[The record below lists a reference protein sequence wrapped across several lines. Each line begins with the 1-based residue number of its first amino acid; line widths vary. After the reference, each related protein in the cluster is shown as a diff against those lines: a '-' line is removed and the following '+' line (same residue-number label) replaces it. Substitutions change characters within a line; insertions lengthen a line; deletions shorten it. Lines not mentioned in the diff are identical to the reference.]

1 MYDILE
7 VGMFQ
12 GYLVKVG
19 NYTIP
24 YKYIK
29 FDSYKVFMSITD
41 LDSYRD
47 GYGILQRNALEHKP
61 NKCEFETPALLT
73 NEEFATLMGNIQSN
87 YTKASE
93 RKASVTLYIPEI
105 DDYVT
110 QDMYM
115 PDIQPTIYR
124 YVKATNQLQYNS
136 IRLAFIG
143 Y

>member
-1 MYDILE
+1 MPYA
-7 VGMFQ
+7 
-12 GYLVKVG
+12 GYLIKVG

-29 FDSYKVFMSITD
+29 FDSYSVFMSVTD

-47 GYGILQRNALEHKP
+47 ANGVLHRNALSHKP
-61 NKCEFETPALLT
+61 NKCEFETRAMLD
-73 NEEFATLMGNIQSN
+73 NIEFAQLMGNIRNQ
-87 YTKASE
+87 YTIANE

-105 DDYVT
+105 DSYVT

-115 PDIQPTIYR
+115 PDPQPSIYR
-124 YVKATNQLQYNS
+124 HDSASGKIFYNPV
-136 IRLAFIG
+136 RLAFIG

>member
-1 MYDILE
+1 MA
-7 VGMFQ
+7 FQ

-19 NYTIP
+19 NYVIP

-29 FDSYKVFMSITD
+29 FNSYSVFMSITD

-47 GYGILQRNALEHKP
+47 SNGILHRTALEHKP
-61 NKCEFETPALLT
+61 NKAEFETPAMLT
-73 NEEFATLMGNIQSN
+73 NDEFADLMANIRAN
-87 YTKASE
+87 YTLASE
-93 RKASVTLYIPEI
+93 RRAVVELYIPEL
-105 DDYVT
+105 DDYVS

-115 PDIQPTIYR
+115 PDIKPSIYR
-124 YVKATNQLQYNS
+124 YNKDLGKLQYNS

>member
-1 MYDILE
+1 MAYA
-7 VGMFQ
+7 
-12 GYLVKVG
+12 GYLVKIG
-19 NYTIP
+19 NYTLP

-29 FDSYKVFMSITD
+29 FDSYSVFMSVTD

-47 GYGILQRNALEHKP
+47 ANGVLHRNALQHRP
-61 NKCEFETPALLT
+61 NKCEFETPAMLD
-73 NEEFATLMGNIQSN
+73 NEQFAELMRNISN
-87 YTKASE
+87 QYTVPSE
-93 RKASVTLYIPEI
+93 RKATVTLYIPEI

-115 PDIQPTIYR
+115 PDPQPSIYR
-124 YVKATNQLQYNS
+124 HNPNTGKLQYNS

>member
-1 MYDILE
+1 MA
-7 VGMFQ
+7 FS

-19 NYTIP
+19 DFTIP

-29 FDSYKVFMSITD
+29 FNSYKVFMSITD

-47 GYGILQRNALEHKP
+47 GNGILHRNALSHRP
-61 NKCEFETPALLT
+61 NKAEFETPAMLT
-73 NEEFATLMGNIQSN
+73 NEDFAYLMGQIQSQ
-87 YTKASE
+87 YTAASE

-115 PDIQPTIYR
+115 PDIQPSIYR
-124 YVKATNQLQYNS
+124 YNRKTQLLEYNS

>member
-1 MYDILE
+1 MAYA
-7 VGMFQ
+7 
-12 GYLVKVG
+12 GYLVKIG
-19 NYTIP
+19 NYTLP

-29 FDSYKVFMSITD
+29 FDSYSVFMSVTD

-47 GYGILQRNALEHKP
+47 ANGVLHRNALQHRP
-61 NKCEFETPALLT
+61 NKCEFETRAMLDNDDVALLMANIRANYT
-73 NEEFATLMGNIQSN
+73 NEA
-87 YTKASE
+87 E
-93 RKASVTLYIPEI
+93 RRALVTLYIPEL

-115 PDIQPTIYR
+115 PDIQFSIYR
-124 YVKATNQLQYNS
+124 HNKDTGKLQYNP

>member
-1 MYDILE
+1 MGYN
-7 VGMFQ
+7 

-19 NYTIP
+19 DYIIP

-29 FDSYKVFMSITD
+29 FDSYSVFMSITD

-47 GYGILQRNALEHKP
+47 GYGKLHRNALEHRP
-61 NKCEFETPALLT
+61 NKAEFETPAMLT
-73 NEEFATLMGNIQSN
+73 NDDFYDLMSHIQSN
-87 YTKASE
+87 YTVPSE
-93 RKASVTLYIPEI
+93 RKASVTLFIPEI
-105 DDYVT
+105 NDYIT

-115 PDIQPTIYR
+115 PDIKPSIYR
-124 YVKATNQLQYNS
+124 HNKALDKLQYNS

>member
-1 MYDILE
+1 MA
-7 VGMFQ
+7 FQ

-19 NYTIP
+19 NYIIP
-24 YKYIK
+24 FKYIK

-47 GYGILQRNALEHKP
+47 GYGKLHRNTLDHVV
-61 NKCEFETPALLT
+61 NKAEFETPAMLT
-73 NEEFATLMGNIQSN
+73 NEEFHTLMSSIQSN
-87 YTKASE
+87 YTVAKE

-115 PDIQPTIYR
+115 PDIQPSIYR
-124 YVKATNQLQYNS
+124 YNVALVQLQYNP